1 MATLYLEEKESDAS
15 SFDLFVFV
23 TLQAVKFRSVN
34 VKKKMVTGKP
44 ELEAWGLGRVQAH
57 PRLV

>member
-1 MATLYLEEKESDAS
+1 MATLYLEEKEHDAS

-23 TLQAVKFRSVN
+23 TLQPVEQ
-34 VKKKMVTGKP
+34 KKTGTGKP
-44 ELEAWGLGRVQAH
+44 ELEAWCLGRVQAS